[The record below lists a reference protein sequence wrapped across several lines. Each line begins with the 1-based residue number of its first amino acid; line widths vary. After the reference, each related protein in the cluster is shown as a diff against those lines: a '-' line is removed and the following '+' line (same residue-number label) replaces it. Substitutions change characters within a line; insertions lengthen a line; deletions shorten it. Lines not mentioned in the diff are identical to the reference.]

1 MLERYKRIKEDPGFI
16 RSDEGALAL
25 FTAIK
30 LNKNVKEAFLS
41 LGFHMTVEQPERKSK
56 FSDDVIL
63 KAINMRTE
71 GKKWKDIGEELNVNH
86 ASIRHA
92 AQKYMNREGDK

>member
-41 LGFHMTVEQPERKSK
+41 LGFHRTVEQPKHKSK
-56 FSDDVIL
+56 FPEEVVL
-63 KAINMRTE
+63 RAIEMRKQ
-71 GKKWKDIGEELNVNH
+71 GMKWKDIGQELNVNH

-92 AQKYMNREGDK
+92 AYKYIEK